1 MTEREKELIAA
12 YIPSPRDETLGD
24 FDYFVK
30 DCAGRIYKVHIAGI
44 YPHLPDEETYYS
56 VYTDGGKRI
65 TDFTDDGNFPMR
77 HMYDNKQD
85 CKDETH
91 NFYSGWE
98 RLREIQQREVQES

>member
-1 MTEREKELIAA
+1 MTEREKELIAV

-65 TDFTDDGNFPMR
+65 TDFTDDGIF
-77 HMYDNKQD
+77 
-85 CKDETH
+85 
-91 NFYSGWE
+91 
-98 RLREIQQREVQES
+98 L